1 MVQVPN
7 YDTTNGA
14 PLPTGWVRWVDPET
28 DDFYYHNES
37 SGETTWDDPTRWK
50 VGLLLDRF
58 RGDAPKA
65 EALPYRPRTIEC
77 AFAEHS
83 AVSSWQEAQSQSPSG
98 TFDANDESDGE
109 ATVTLRVY
117 DVSFR
122 GAGALNSLLNGSSGA
137 FHTAIEVHGLEWSF
151 GATLDDEDDT
161 CGVFCCDPASAQP
174 HRYREAIPLRRTAK
188 SPVDVFNIMLRLA
201 PFWSGRS
208 YDVLRKN
215 CNSFCILF
223 SGELGADALPQWTH
237 RLGDGAAAL
246 DDQVSRLLET
256 TGLGTEQRVDGPA
269 AVVWDHPRW
278 CARHFD
284 SLAEAERL
292 WAALPLAHAACFFVR
307 DAPQLTID
315 GADAPAVE
323 WTLHKSY
330 GLPHA
335 TARIRDRFA
344 STRALRRRA
353 PHPIRPA
360 ANLLRPPRRPLG
372 ASESKEVEL

>member
-1 MVQVPN
+1 MSYQVQVPN

-14 PLPTGWVRWVDPET
+14 PLPAGWVRWVDPES
-28 DDFYYHNES
+28 DEFYYHNES
-37 SGETTWDDPTRWK
+37 TGETTWDDPTRWK
-50 VGLLLDRF
+50 VGLLFDRL
-58 RGDAPKA
+58 RGGEPPKEAP
-65 EALPYRPRTIEC
+65 LYRPRTIEC
-77 AFAEHS
+77 AFAEYS
-83 AVSSWQEAQSQSPSG
+83 AADE
-98 TFDANDESDGE
+98 NESDGD
-109 ATVTLRVY
+109 APVTLRVY

-151 GATLDDEDDT
+151 GATTDDDDDT
-161 CGVFCCDPASAQP
+161 SGIFACDPASAQP
-174 HRYREAIPLRRTAK
+174 HRYREAIPLGRTKK
-188 SPVDVFNIMLRLA
+188 SPVDVFNILLRLA
-201 PFWSGRS
+201 PFWLGKS

-223 SGELGADALPQWTH
+223 SGELGADAPPPWTH

-246 DDQVSRLLET
+246 DDRVSRLLET
-256 TGLGTEQRVDGPA
+256 TGLSDQPRADGPA
-269 AVVWDHPRW
+269 AVVWDHPQW

-307 DAPQLTID
+307 VAPSLTID
-315 GADAPAVE
+315 DADLSAPAVE

-335 TARIRDRFA
+335 TRRIQDRFS

-353 PHPIRPA
+353 PPPVRPA

-372 ASESKEVEL
+372 ASESKEVDL